1 MHFDLSD
8 VYCGTDL
15 EILEMAASIGS
26 IVGQASQYL
35 INSYFLPGAIPLIKQ
50 DLCST
55 KGAMSNSLS
64 GMYDMHSK

>member
-1 MHFDLSD
+1 MHFDLIG

-15 EILEMAASIGS
+15 EIIEMAASREYSGAS
-26 IVGQASQYL
+26 ITVYL